1 MSYCKRERETQ
12 RHSEGK
18 KRKRE
23 QDWTGKW
30 ERESE
35 GERDRVKER
44 ERDWGGGGVF
54 MDVVSENVEM
64 LRLLW
69 TSIRWK
75 EHDGKSALAVM
86 GLLYKSWGVT
96 PTLSWL
102 QILMPVWL
110 CWTFKPLSLV
120 SSPFTTGNTIQ
131 FPFLPLCWY
140 LRLQAL
146 YSTTLYIQGM
156 HERVQRLPPV
166 MVLLL

>member
-18 KRKRE
+18 KAKKRARLSGWVRK
-23 QDWTGKW
+23 
-30 ERESE
+30 
-35 GERDRVKER
+35 GERGRERQSKRER

-75 EHDGKSALAVM
+75 EHDGKSALAVT
-86 GLLYKSWGVT
+86 GWLYKSWGVT

-146 YSTTLYIQGM
+146 HSTTLYIQGM
-156 HERVQRLPPV
+156 HERAQRLPPV
-166 MVLLL
+166 MVLL